1 MRYRRE
7 SVGIAGERITP
18 DLVAVAVTSGT
29 CLVLGALGIITV
41 IVF

>member
-18 DLVAVAVTSGT
+18 DLVAVVVTSGT
-29 CLVLGALGIITV
+29 CLVLGVLGIITV